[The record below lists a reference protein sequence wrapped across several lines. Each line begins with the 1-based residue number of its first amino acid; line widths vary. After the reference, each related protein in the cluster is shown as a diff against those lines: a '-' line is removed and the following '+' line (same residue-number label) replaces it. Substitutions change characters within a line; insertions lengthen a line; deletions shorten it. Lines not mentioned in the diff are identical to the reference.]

1 MLVTVKTL
9 NCPLN
14 FHLSAQAMD
23 DLAPVMDVL
32 LLLRPTCDPMLTVE
46 ISAGTLDG
54 LLDAIEGFSGRLD
67 DPDRI
72 AAIRVDEDACC
83 AELDVA
89 ARPVDPRRLH

>member
-1 MLVTVKTL
+1 MPVTFKTL
-9 NCPLN
+9 NHPIN
-14 FHLSAQAMD
+14 FYLTAQAMD
-23 DLAPVMDVL
+23 DLAPVLDVV
-32 LLLRPTCDPMLTVE
+32 LRPSYVPMLTVE
-46 ISAGTLDG
+46 VSAGTLDG
-54 LLDAIEGFSGRLD
+54 LLDAIEGVAGRMD

>member
-1 MLVTVKTL
+1 MPVTVKTL
-9 NCPLN
+9 NCLLN
-14 FHLSAQAMD
+14 FHPSAKALD

-32 LLLRPTCDPMLTVE
+32 LRPLHVPMLNLE

-54 LLDAIEGFSGRLD
+54 VLDAIEGFAGRMD

-72 AAIRVDEDACC
+72 AAIRVDEVALC

-89 ARPVDPRRLH
+89 ARPVDPSRLH

>member
-1 MLVTVKTL
+1 MTTSAPTFPAPQIVLTMK
-9 NCPLN
+9 
-14 FHLSAQAMD
+14 LSAPDMD
-23 DLAPVMDVL
+23 A
-32 LLLRPTCDPMLTVE
+32 
-46 ISAGTLDG
+46 
-54 LLDAIEGFSGRLD
+54 LLDVIGQISGQMD

>member
-1 MLVTVKTL
+1 MPVTVKTL
-9 NCPLN
+9 NCSLN
-14 FHLSAQAMD
+14 FHLSAQAIN
-23 DLAPVMDVL
+23 DLAPVMDL
-32 LLLRPTCDPMLTVE
+32 LLLRPTCGPMLTIEV
-46 ISAGTLDG
+46 SAGTLDG
-54 LLDAIEGFSGRLD
+54 LLNAIEGFSGRMD